1 MKFVRNV
8 WFVVLLLAVGLVAC
22 GDSTPHVTAATL
34 GTIVTASKIQ
44 DPKTTFAITEHMLHL
59 VVDVN
64 NALTNTTVGAKW
76 YETGGSNRL
85 LFEGDAALDPFN
97 TTADF
102 ALTSANDWTPGNYQV
117 VVYLDGKKERTL
129 DFVIK

>member
-1 MKFVRNV
+1 MRFFLTVWIFVCILGV
-8 WFVVLLLAVGLVAC
+8 ALVAC
-22 GDSTPHVTAATL
+22 GDSTPHVTNATL
-34 GTIVTASKIQ
+34 GTIVTASKIE
-44 DPKTTFAITEHMLHL
+44 DPKTTFAVTDHNLHL

-76 YETGGSNRL
+76 YELNSNRL

-102 ALTSANDWTPGNYQV
+102 ALTSAQDWTPGNYQV
-117 VVYLDGKKERTL
+117 VVYLDGKKERTV

>member
-1 MKFVRNV
+1 MKFLPVL
-8 WFVVLLLAVGLVAC
+8 VVLLFALIAC
-22 GDSTPHVTAATL
+22 GEATAKVSNATL
-34 GTIVTASKIQ
+34 GTIVTGSKIQ
-44 DPKTTFAITEHMLHL
+44 DPKTTFATSDHMIHL
-59 VVDVN
+59 VVDVE
-64 NALTNTTVGAKW
+64 NALTSTTIGAKW
-76 YETGGSNRL
+76 YQLSESNRL

-129 DFVIK
+129 DFVVK

>member
-1 MKFVRNV
+1 MKFISLGG
-8 WFVVLLLAVGLVAC
+8 FVVLMLAVLVVGC
-22 GDSTPHVTAATL
+22 GDQTPHVTAATL
-34 GTIVTASKIQ
+34 GTIVTASKIE
-44 DPKTTFAITEHMLHL
+44 DPKTTFAPTDHMIHL

-76 YETGGSNRL
+76 YQLGDSTRL
-85 LFEGDAALDPFN
+85 LFEGDAALDAFN

-117 VVYLDGKKERTL
+117 VVYLDGKKERSL
-129 DFVIK
+129 DFVVK